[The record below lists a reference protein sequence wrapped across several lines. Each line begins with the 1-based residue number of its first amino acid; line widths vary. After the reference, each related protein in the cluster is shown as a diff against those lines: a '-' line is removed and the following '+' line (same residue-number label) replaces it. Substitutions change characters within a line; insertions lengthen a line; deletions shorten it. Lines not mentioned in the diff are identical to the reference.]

1 LPKEPNKCVVPKPL
15 TLYTHQWGMGKK
27 NKVVKLTDRKIRY
40 IIRAKKRC
48 DSTNKIAQDM
58 KLSPS
63 TVKRVWMH
71 WTKTKMP
78 LNIKKFGRK
87 KKTLDEESVNLIL
100 EVHKEQNL
108 GARRLEK
115 IIDFTHG
122 KHIPHNAIHKEL
134 LYHGLANV
142 NRNKSKRRKPWI
154 RFERKH
160 SLSMV
165 HLDWHTSIHDGK
177 KVFVCA
183 VLDDSSR
190 RILAGGEFDAETTD
204 YALRLLKEAMGR
216 FGWLTGIREVLTDRG
231 TQFYAN
237 KRDKNGDADSRF
249 EDFLKDNKIKHI
261 KARVKH
267 PQTNG
272 KLEKWNDTYER
283 NRFRFENFDNF
294 LNWYNTV
301 RFHESLDTKWYLQT
315 PDIAFW
321 SRLPEGCKLGMF
333 LNRMETE
340 LNGC

>member
-1 LPKEPNKCVVPKPL
+1 LCVVPKAL
-15 TLYTHQWGMGKK
+15 TLNTHQRDMGKK
-27 NKVVKLTDRKIRY
+27 NKVVKLTDKKIRY
-40 IIRAKKRC
+40 IIRAKIRG

-63 TVKRVWMH
+63 TVKRVWMY

-78 LNIKKFGRK
+78 LNINKFGRK
-87 KKTLDEESVNLIL
+87 KKTLDEESVKLIL
-100 EVHKEQNL
+100 EVNKEQNL

-115 IIDFTHG
+115 IIEFKHG
-122 KHIPHNAIHKEL
+122 IHIPHNAIHKAL
-134 LYHGLANV
+134 LSHGLANV

-154 RFERKH
+154 RYEREH
-160 SLSMV
+160 SLSLL
-165 HLDWHTSIHDGK
+165 HLDWHTSNHDGE
-177 KVFVCA
+177 KVYVCV

-190 RILAGGEFDAETTD
+190 RILAGGEFDAETTENS
-204 YALRLLKEAMGR
+204 LQLLKEAMDK
-216 FGWLTGIREVLTDRG
+216 FGAMASIEQVLTDRG

-237 KRDKNGDADSRF
+237 KRDKNGNADSRF
-249 EDFLKDNKIKHI
+249 ENFLEKNKIKHI
-261 KARVKH
+261 KARVNH

-272 KLEKWNDTYER
+272 KVEKWNDTYEI

-294 LNWYNTV
+294 VNWYNTV